1 MPNFSLI
8 ILIGE
13 LFLDSL
19 FKIDSAIRT
28 VEGNVFLFNEKQKQT
43 KKKQKNQ
50 FLTSENK
57 KYINSGISR
66 TRRLKF
72 G

>member
-43 KKKQKNQ
+43 KKHKKINFLHLKTKNI
-50 FLTSENK
+50 LTLE
-57 KYINSGISR
+57 YLGPE
-66 TRRLKF
+66 